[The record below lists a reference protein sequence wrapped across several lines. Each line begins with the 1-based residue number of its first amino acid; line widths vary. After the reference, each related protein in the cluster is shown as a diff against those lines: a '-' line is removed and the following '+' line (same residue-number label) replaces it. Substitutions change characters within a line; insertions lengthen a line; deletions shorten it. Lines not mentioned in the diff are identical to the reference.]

1 VRAQEIDI
9 EKLREAAFKGNAK
22 TLLMLGLMIHV
33 PAWTLYFWQ
42 GWLYLVIFGVC
53 ALVLTLYFLKH
64 DPALIASR
72 LKAGPAAERETSQKW
87 IQAIAGVVVCLMFV
101 VPGIERHFTGLPLP
115 VWLVILA
122 EILVVVGFWIM
133 FLAFR
138 ENGHASSIIEVK
150 SGQNVISTGPY
161 ARVRHP
167 MYSGAVVLFLATPL
181 ALGSLWALP
190 FAVALSV
197 VIAIR
202 LLDEERYLKANLAGY
217 DAYCRNVKSHLIPD
231 IW

>member
-217 DAYCRNVKSHLIPD
+217 DAYCRKVKSHLIPG